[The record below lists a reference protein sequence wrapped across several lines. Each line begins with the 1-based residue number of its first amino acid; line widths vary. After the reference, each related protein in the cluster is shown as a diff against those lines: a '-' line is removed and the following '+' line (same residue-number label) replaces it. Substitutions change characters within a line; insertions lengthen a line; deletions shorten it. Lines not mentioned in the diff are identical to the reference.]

1 MEWFNVFGLICMV
14 IIMVPNIIFAA
25 KYKDAFENAWDNKKV
40 EMLEQIGRYGCFTFM
55 IFNIPGTWFD
65 FVSDEVFALY
75 LIVDGVLLFCY
86 CLIWIICFKKNTMFR
101 ALALSIIP
109 SVIFIFSGIIS
120 RSILLTIMAVV
131 FSPCHIM
138 ISYKNAA
145 MTKN

>member
-40 EMLEQIGRYGCFTFM
+40 EMLEQIGRYGCFAFM
-55 IFNIPGTWFD
+55 IFNIPRFT
-65 FVSDEVFALY
+65 SDEAFALY
-75 LIVDGVLLFCY
+75 LIVDGVLLFSY

-138 ISYKNAA
+138 ISYKNAV
-145 MTKN
+145 MTKNNI